1 MQRLKRKC
9 LTNRTQQN
17 QRQRRLSQNRKEEFR
32 LRRSEETIL
41 DIDLD
46 SDDVPHQAQGR
57 PANVNFELDLEDLE
71 STSRYRRT

>member
-1 MQRLKRKC
+1 MQQLKRKC

-17 QRQRRLSQNRKEEFR
+17 QRRLSQNRKEKFR

-46 SDDVPHQAQGR
+46 SDDVPH
-57 PANVNFELDLEDLE
+57 
-71 STSRYRRT
+71 